1 MLKTKV
7 FINGKLIDA
16 EKAKI
21 SIFDRSFLYGDAV
34 FETMRGYAG
43 VVFKLDSH
51 ISRLIDSLK
60 ALRIKHAY
68 TKDYLKK
75 AVYKTLNSNE
85 LKSAYVRVVVTRGEG
100 RFGIGHKDTF
110 TPNFIIVA
118 KNFEGYPKW
127 MFSKG
132 VSAKI
137 IGVSNEYSILSN
149 IKTANYLNFILS
161 RFNAQDAGFDEAILA
176 NTKGQI
182 TEGATSNIFLIKSNS
197 ILTPSIKS
205 GVLPGITRSVIIDI
219 AKKLKIPVKEMAVSR
234 RELSQADE
242 LFLTNSLAEVL
253 PVTKIDSK
261 RVGDGKVGQVTK
273 LLHVSYQKQVIRE
286 VLM

>member
-1 MLKTKV
+1 MLKIKV

-16 EKAKI
+16 EKAMI

-43 VVFKLDSH
+43 VVFKLDPH
-51 ISRLIDSLK
+51 ISRLIGSLK
-60 ALRIKHAY
+60 ILRIKHAY
-68 TKDYLKK
+68 TKDYLKG
-75 AVYKTLNSNE
+75 AVYETLNGNK
-85 LKSAYVRVVVTRGEG
+85 LKSIYVRIIVTRGEG
-100 RFGIGHKDTF
+100 RFGIGYKDTF
-110 TPNFIIVA
+110 TPNLIIVA
-118 KNFEGYPKW
+118 KDFEGYPEW
-127 MFSKG
+127 MLSKG
-132 VSAKI
+132 VSAKV

-161 RFNAQDAGFDEAILA
+161 RFNAQDAGFDEAILT

-197 ILTPSIKS
+197 ILTPSIES
-205 GVLPGITRSVIIDI
+205 GVLPGITRSVVIDI
-219 AKKLKIPVKEMAVSR
+219 AKKLKIPVKERAVSL
-234 RELSQADE
+234 RELLQADE

-253 PVTKIDSK
+253 PITKINSK
-261 RVGDGKVGQVTK
+261 KVGDGNVGQVTK

-286 VLM
+286 VLK